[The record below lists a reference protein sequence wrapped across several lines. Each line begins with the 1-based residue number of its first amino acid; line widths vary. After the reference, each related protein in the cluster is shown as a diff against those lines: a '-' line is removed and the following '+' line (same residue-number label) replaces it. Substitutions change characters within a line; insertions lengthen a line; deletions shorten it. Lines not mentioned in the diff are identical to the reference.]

1 LLWDIRYASLGRS
14 TVAGFCTVK
23 GELQNRSSA
32 PLHARIWWRAYDAAD
47 VLLGTAFA
55 GIYDVPADGQQLF
68 ESGPFYLG
76 LTAKLVPC
84 HRIARFEQY
93 FVEVYD
99 AHWPRSRA
107 SPDD

>member
-1 LLWDIRYASLGRS
+1 MWALRS
-14 TVAGFCTVK
+14 ETLTRSRVAGFCTVK
-23 GELQNRSSA
+23 DELQNRTSA
-32 PLHARIWWRAYDAAD
+32 PLHARIWWRAYDAAG
-47 VLLGTAFA
+47 VLLGIAFA
-55 GIYDVPADGQQLF
+55 AVYDVPADGQQVF